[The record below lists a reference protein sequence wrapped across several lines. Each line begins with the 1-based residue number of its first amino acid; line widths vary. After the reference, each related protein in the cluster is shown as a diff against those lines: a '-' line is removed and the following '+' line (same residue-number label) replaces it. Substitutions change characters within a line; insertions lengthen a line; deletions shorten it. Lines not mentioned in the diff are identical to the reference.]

1 MKQPAHS
8 NLLDVRWDSNM
19 NCFWKKNSLTW
30 KNNFFLEILVNLAT
44 LELFLYNIKMP
55 FFLEGKKVML
65 RSTFARVKQFCTK
78 LTFILPGK
86 LIQNSKFGIA
96 CKLKSEM
103 EIP

>member
-1 MKQPAHS
+1 MGQQYE
-8 NLLDVRWDSNM
+8 LLLE
-19 NCFWKKNSLTW
+19 KKLSYLE
-30 KNNFFLEILVNLAT
+30 KYFFLEILVNLAT